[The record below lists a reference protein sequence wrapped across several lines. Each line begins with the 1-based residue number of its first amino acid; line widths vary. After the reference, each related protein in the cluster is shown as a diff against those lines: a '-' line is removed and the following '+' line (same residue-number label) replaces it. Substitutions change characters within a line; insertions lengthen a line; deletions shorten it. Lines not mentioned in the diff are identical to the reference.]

1 MTQAIWGM
9 AKILCPDR
17 HRIMLMLMMTQNPTW
32 VIDLFYRVGSLVFGG
47 GHVVLPLLETE
58 VVSTGMVNQDLF
70 LAGYGA
76 SQALPG
82 PFFTFAAFL
91 GASMNEIPNS
101 WLGGVLALIAIFLP
115 SFLLVIGVLPFWTK
129 LQQYGFIKA
138 ALMGINAAV
147 VGILLAA
154 FYQPIWTSAIF
165 DAVDFSIALIA
176 FVGLVFWKIPPWL
189 IVVVC
194 GLARLLSTVY

>member
-1 MTQAIWGM
+1 
-9 AKILCPDR
+9 
-17 HRIMLMLMMTQNPTW
+17 
-32 VIDLFYRVGSLVFGG
+32 
-47 GHVVLPLLETE
+47 
-58 VVSTGMVNQDLF
+58 
-70 LAGYGA
+70 
-76 SQALPG
+76 
-82 PFFTFAAFL
+82 
-91 GASMNEIPNS
+91 
-101 WLGGVLALIAIFLP
+101 
-115 SFLLVIGVLPFWTK
+115 
-129 LQQYGFIKA
+129 
-138 ALMGINAAV
+138 MGINAAV

>member
-1 MTQAIWGM
+1 GWVLFICLLLTLPLISVMI
-9 AKILCPDR
+9 
-17 HRIMLMLMMTQNPTW
+17 QNPACGVT
-32 VIDLFYRVGSLVFGG
+32 DLFYRVYFSSYGGSY
-47 GHVVLPLLETE
+47 VVLPLLQTQI
-58 VVSTGMVNQDLF
+58 VLIVLLKHHQF
-70 LAGYGA
+70 LAIYGF
-76 SQALPG
+76 SQAVHVRL
-82 PFFTFAAFL
+82 FTFDVFL
-91 GASMNEIPNS
+91 VVSMNEMLNS
-101 WLGGVLALIAIFLP
+101 WLGGVLVLIAIFLS

-165 DAVDFSIALIA
+165 DAVDFLIALIA

-194 GLARLLSTVY
+194 GLAGLLSTVY